1 MKMDYWKNNVF
12 FSVLFG
18 VLFVFPTKLLA
29 TDSLLISIH
38 KDFKQLELASHVA
51 YLLDT
56 SKGFTL
62 EQVLLKKADFSLNKN
77 KYINFKTTKATC
89 WLRFDIRNEATFL
102 QNVSL
107 ITSGL
112 DSVFLYII
120 EKDSLIDAYVQG
132 THISLAGRAS
142 LSPLQ
147 TFYFALEPHRRKTV
161 LMKVRMDNYPL
172 SVYPLTL
179 LNASDAFKYLR
190 KEELFRSVYIGGMAI
205 IVLFA
210 AYMAIF
216 FRGRLYLYYLFCAG
230 CSLLMVLIYN
240 EYHYLF
246 FEEPP
251 LFIRNKN
258 AYAFLVT
265 LLPIFYLL
273 FAKEYV
279 SYGYVVPKRLLKLSY
294 VTMGMSVVLLVFII
308 NAQDNLL
315 GLRPFFYLT
324 VVANTSLM
332 LFYVLSALKNG
343 YRPAWLYILATCP
356 VLSIG
361 TWEALSDFH
370 QTPIQQ
376 MHSLYY
382 SFTLYEMYLLML
394 GLAGR
399 FRVYQEGRKK
409 LQQEMFE
416 MQIQIEEKIRQRI
429 GLDLHDKVGGLLS
442 LLKINLEFFRKKYD
456 NNQYEAYRK
465 VFEIVDTAADETRR
479 ISHSMMSNQL
489 QERGL
494 VSLLKELYQDTE
506 KPRFMI
512 QTRGMENRLSPSLE
526 MTLYAI
532 VNECVTNV
540 LKHAQAQQIDIQF
553 NRTEKDE
560 LTLIVEDD
568 GKGFDSSKSD
578 RMGKGLVSLTTRVRE
593 HLRGDLIID
602 STPDKGT
609 VIMVKI
615 KIKKSN

>member
-1 MKMDYWKNNVF
+1 MKMASWKINVF
-12 FSVLFG
+12 FSVLFAG
-18 VLFVFPTKLLA
+18 LFVFSTRLLA

-38 KDFKQLELASHVA
+38 KDFKQIELASHTA

-56 SKGFTL
+56 SKSLTFN
-62 EQVLLKKADFSLNKN
+62 QVLPKREIFIHNKN

-89 WLRFDIRNEATFL
+89 WVRFDICNEADVL

-112 DSVFLYII
+112 DSVFLYIL
-120 EKDSLIDAYVQG
+120 EKDSLIDSYVQG
-132 THISLAGRAS
+132 THLSLASRAS
-142 LSPLQ
+142 LSSLQ
-147 TFYFALEPHRRKTV
+147 TFYFKLEPYRRKTV

-179 LNASDAFKYLR
+179 LTASEAFKYLQ

-210 AYMAIF
+210 AFMAIF
-216 FRGRLYLYYLFCAG
+216 FRGRLYLYYLLCAC

-240 EYHYLF
+240 EYHYLI
-246 FEEPP
+246 FEKPP

-258 AYAFLVT
+258 AYAFIVT

-273 FAKEYV
+273 FAKEFV

-294 VTMGMSVVLLVFII
+294 VTMGMSVVLLFFII
-308 NAQDNLL
+308 NVQDDLL
-315 GLRPFFYLT
+315 SLRPFFYLT
-324 VVANTSLM
+324 VVANTLLM

-343 YRPAWLYILATCP
+343 YRPAWLYILATFP

-399 FRVYQEGRKK
+399 FKVYQEGRKK

-429 GLDLHDKVGGLLS
+429 GVDLHDKVGGLLS
-442 LLKINLEFFRKKYD
+442 LLKINLELFRKKQGDNHYD
-456 NNQYEAYRK
+456 AYRK
-465 VFEIVDTAADETRR
+465 VFEILDTAADETRR

-494 VSLLKELYQDTE
+494 ISLLKELYQDIE
-506 KPRFMI
+506 KPIFVI

-532 VNECVTNV
+532 VHECVTNV

-553 NRTEKDE
+553 NQTQKDE

-568 GKGFDSSKSD
+568 GKGFDPHKANP
-578 RMGKGLVSLTTRVRE
+578 MGKGLANLTTRVRE

-602 STPDKGT
+602 SAPEKGT
-609 VIMVKI
+609 VVMVKI
-615 KIKKSN
+615 KIKR

>member
-18 VLFVFPTKLLA
+18 VLIIFPTELLA
-29 TDSLLISIH
+29 TDSQLVSIH

-56 SKGFTL
+56 SRGFTL
-62 EQVLLKKADFSLNKN
+62 KQVLLKRVDFSLNKN
-77 KYINFKTTKATC
+77 KYINFKSTKATC
-89 WLRFDIRNEATFL
+89 WLRFDIRNEATVS

-112 DSVFLYII
+112 DSVFFYII
-120 EKDSLIDAYVQG
+120 ERDSLINAYVQG
-132 THISLAGRAS
+132 THLSLAGRAS

-147 TFYFALEPHRRKTV
+147 TFYFALEPHRRKTI

-179 LNASDAFKYLR
+179 FKASDAFRYLR
-190 KEELFRSVYIGGMAI
+190 KEELFRSVYIGGMII

-210 AYMAIF
+210 AYMALF
-216 FRGRLYLYYLFCAG
+216 FRGRLYLYYLLCAG
-230 CSLLMVLIYN
+230 CSLCMVLIYN
-240 EYHYLF
+240 DYHYLF
-246 FEEPP
+246 FEESP

-273 FAKEYV
+273 FAQEFV
-279 SYGYVVPKRLLKLSY
+279 SYGYVVPKQLLRLSY
-294 VTMGMSVVLLVFII
+294 VTMGMSSLL
-308 NAQDNLL
+308 LL
-315 GLRPFFYLT
+315 LIVNSDSILSLRPFFYLT
-324 VVANTSLM
+324 VVSNTSLM

-343 YRPAWLYILATCP
+343 YRPAWLYVLATFP
-356 VLSIG
+356 VLFIG

-416 MQIQIEEKIRQRI
+416 MQIQIEEKIRHRI

-442 LLKINLEFFRKKYD
+442 VLKINLEFFRKR
-456 NNQYEAYRK
+456 YEYVHFDSYQK
-465 VFEIVDTAADETRR
+465 VFEILDIAADETRR

-494 VSLLKELYQDTE
+494 VAMLSELYQDIE
-506 KPRFMI
+506 KPRFVI
-512 QTRGMENRLSPSLE
+512 QTSSMENRLSPSLE

-540 LKHAQAQQIDIQF
+540 LKHADAQQIDIQF
-553 NRTEKDE
+553 NRTKKDE
-560 LTLIVEDD
+560 LTLIIEDD
-568 GKGFDSSKSD
+568 GKGFDPQKSNQI
-578 RMGKGLVSLTTRVRE
+578 GKGLINLTTRVRE
-593 HLRGDLIID
+593 HLKGDLIID
-602 STPDKGT
+602 STPNKGT

-615 KIKKSN
+615 KIKKLN